1 MLHAILNSKARR
13 VDVGGS
19 ASQSWRSV
27 FQNYEDLLTA
37 AFWGRI
43 SYLSQDALQALLSS
57 LLATDIREWGKFE
70 SLTFWPKYPFP
81 DELDSAVAPW
91 INERDK
97 YAEPDVV
104 LTFEHATLM
113 VEVKPPAG
121 GQQYQQ
127 QWCKEIYAW
136 QNSEEAQ
143 QALHFFA
150 VGNLPKQA
158 NLLFCELLTLFDDV
172 TFYSAEW
179 RDVRTKMEHPASG
192 WSSEQDQR
200 IIADCLRALELYGI
214 RAPLLPWQPFL
225 TFLHHADLSAGF
237 PHYKENPDVR
247 SL

>member
-13 VDVGGS
+13 VDVS
-19 ASQSWRSV
+19 DKAAQSWRSV

-43 SYLSQDALQALLSS
+43 SYLSQDAIQALLSS
-57 LLATDIREWGKFE
+57 LLATDIRPWGKFE

-91 INERDK
+91 INEHDK

-113 VEVKPPAG
+113 VEVKPPEG

-136 QNSEEAQ
+136 KNSEEAQ
-143 QALHFFA
+143 QALHFLA
-150 VGNLPKQA
+150 IGNLPKHA
-158 NLLFCELLTLFDDV
+158 NALFCDLKDLFDGV
-172 TFYSAEW
+172 SFYGLEW
-179 RDVRTKMEHPASG
+179 REVRAKMEHPTSG
-192 WSSEQDQR
+192 WSTEQDQR

-225 TFLHHADLSAGF
+225 TFLQHADLSAGF
-237 PHYKENPDVR
+237 P
-247 SL
+247 SLQGKS

>member
-13 VDVGGS
+13 VDVS
-19 ASQSWRSV
+19 AKAAQSWRSV

-43 SYLSQDALQALLSS
+43 SYLSQEAIQALLSS
-57 LLATDIREWGKFE
+57 LLATDTGPWGKFE

-91 INERDK
+91 INEKDK

-113 VEVKPPAG
+113 VEVKPPEG

-136 QNSEEAQ
+136 KNSEEAQ
-143 QALHFFA
+143 QALHFLA
-150 VGNLPKQA
+150 IGN
-158 NLLFCELLTLFDDV
+158 
-172 TFYSAEW
+172 FYGLEW
-179 RDVRTKMEHPASG
+179 REVRAKMEHPASG
-192 WSSEQDQR
+192 WSTEQDQR
-200 IIADCLRALELYGI
+200 IVADCLRALELYGI
-214 RAPLLPWQPFL
+214 RAPLLPWQPL
-225 TFLHHADLSAGF
+225 LSFLHHADLSAGF
-237 PHYKENPDVR
+237 P
-247 SL
+247 SLQGKS